1 MPMTTRDGERLLES
15 RAIQD
20 RENII
25 IVEMS
30 IE

>member
-1 MPMTTRDGERLLES
+1 MPMTTRDGERLLEN